1 MKGERFDNRVK
12 ALENEL
18 LALKTAS
25 VYTSI
30 RSASFTASN
39 LVYTGLY
46 RLTYGPPTEEIFS
59 IVLCGTSNREW
70 GIGYPR
76 TAGTNSQIVEI
87 NSDRFDPYTQTV
99 TTLQVPLVV
108 VSNRPVIS
116 IERIS

>member
-1 MKGERFDNRVK
+1 MKGERFDNRIK

-25 VYTSI
+25 IYTSV

-46 RLTYGPPTEEIFS
+46 RITYGPPAEEIFS
-59 IVLCGTSNREW
+59 IVLCGTSNRQW
-70 GIGYPR
+70 GVGYPR
-76 TAGTNSQIVEI
+76 TAGTNTQIVEVA
-87 NSDRFDPYTQTV
+87 SDRYNSSTQTT

-108 VSNRPVIS
+108 VSNRPVVS

>member
-25 VYTSI
+25 VYTSV

-46 RLTYGPPTEEIFS
+46 RITYGPPAEEIFS
-59 IVLCGTSNREW
+59 IVLCGTSNRQW
-70 GIGYPR
+70 GVGYPR
-76 TAGTNSQIVEI
+76 TAGTNTQIVEVA
-87 NSDRFDPYTQTV
+87 SDRYNSSTQTT

-108 VSNRPVIS
+108 VSNRPVVS

>member
-1 MKGERFDNRVK
+1 MKGDTFENRIK
-12 ALENEL
+12 ALELEL

-25 VYTSI
+25 TYTSV

-46 RLTYGPPTEEIFS
+46 RITYGPPNEEIFS
-59 IVLCGTSNREW
+59 IVLCGTSDRQW

-76 TAGTNSQIVEI
+76 TAGTNSQIVEVA
-87 NSDRFDPYTQTV
+87 SDRFDSSTQTT

>member
-1 MKGERFDNRVK
+1 MKGDTFENRIK
-12 ALENEL
+12 ALELEL

-25 VYTSI
+25 TYTSV
-30 RSASFTASN
+30 RSANFTSSN

-46 RLTYGPPTEEIFS
+46 RITYGPPVEEIFS
-59 IVLCGTSNREW
+59 IVLCGTSERQW
-70 GIGYPR
+70 GKGYPR
-76 TAGTNSQIVEI
+76 TAGANTQIVEVA
-87 NSDRFDPYTQTV
+87 SDRFDPSTQTT

>member
-25 VYTSI
+25 IYTSV

-39 LVYTGLY
+39 LVYTGIY
-46 RLTYGPPTEEIFS
+46 RITYGPPAEEIFS
-59 IVLCGTSNREW
+59 IVLCGTSDYQW
-70 GIGYPR
+70 GTAYPR
-76 TAGTNSQIVEI
+76 TASSNTQIVEV
-87 NSDRFDPYTQTV
+87 NSDKFDSATQI
-99 TTLQVPLVV
+99 TTLHVPIVV